1 MTLDYTESIVR
12 LHDEVMDGIELRQIR
27 GRLRLTQAEL
37 AERLGVAPNTIARW
51 ERDELGIREPV
62 VRLIR
67 LVAQMSR
74 SSRRQRRG
82 GR

>member
-1 MTLDYTESIVR
+1 
-12 LHDEVMDGIELRQIR
+12 MDGIELRHIR
-27 GRLRLTQAEL
+27 GSLGLTQAQL
-37 AERLGVAPNTIARW
+37 AERLGVAPNTVARW

-74 SSRRQRRG
+74 FSRRQRRR